1 MKSWQK
7 LPPYLVLLLIVGIFT
22 SYHFW
27 RIGTPLENRL
37 TINRLMF
44 NETDFHDGLSAYMTA
59 KNYYQDGWSR
69 EYAIPNRKGVT
80 TQGYWGI
87 PCAKNTPLT
96 PATKSLQIPHPTG
109 KVATIYPDNQDC
121 FYTHNPPLTDWIW
134 GGIYQIGFKSFI
146 EFKQVALFFN
156 ALTCFALL
164 AALLQY
170 FSLPAVAFGG
180 SLWMSLYYQIVW
192 SSSLYHHPWQYLFV
206 AFLIMAA
213 KKEHKGAFFLSS
225 FFIFYTNLFLVA
237 FPFLGLILV
246 PKNKRLSFL
255 YATCVAAFLA
265 FLLFY
270 TQRAFFFHSLLQPFI
285 DIFSD
290 AMARY
295 QTTTHIF
302 EILKGYITGYL
313 GRAWFLIVFFI
324 FGLYFSFKQ
333 KSTLTLFFILSAFSL
348 WVLRP
353 SYALAHIHQ
362 WFALFCF
369 VYLIFAVAIIQALLS
384 YPRQKKFFFHII
396 APSLVLSA
404 LVYENGSR
412 LHSDFQYTN
421 ELKRFNEANDLSKA
435 PLVLFYTQTPSSE
448 NPWTDYEKGN
458 VLIDGILRQVQFPY
472 QIRPTAIELKS
483 IKEFSIF
490 INFLDEQR
498 FNTITFDFL
507 GEFNPHNF
515 KCHLINS
522 SKQTN
527 NEVTLTRIESLQRF
541 SLTFPDQAGKSF
553 TLSCTPQ
560 TSITLYEMG
569 IFQREQ
575 R

>member
-1 MKSWQK
+1 
-7 LPPYLVLLLIVGIFT
+7 
-22 SYHFW
+22 
-27 RIGTPLENRL
+27 
-37 TINRLMF
+37 MF
-44 NETDFHDGLSAYMTA
+44 NESDFHDSLSAYMTA
-59 KNYYQDGWSR
+59 KNYHKDGWAR
-69 EYAIPNRKGVT
+69 EYAIPNRKGVI

-87 PCAKNTPLT
+87 PCAKDTLKT
-96 PATKSLQIPHPTG
+96 PAMNSIHIPHPNG

-134 GGIYQIGFKSFI
+134 GCIYQIGFKSFI
-146 EFKQVALFFN
+146 DFKQVALVFN
-156 ALTCFALL
+156 ALSCFALL
-164 AALLQY
+164 VALLQY
-170 FSLPAVAFGG
+170 FSLPAVALGG
-180 SLWMSLYYQIVW
+180 SLWMSLYYQTVW

-213 KKEHKGAFFLSS
+213 KKEQKGAYFLSS
-225 FFIFYTNLFLVA
+225 FFIFYINLFLVA

-246 PKNKRLSFL
+246 PKNKRLTFFYSTFL
-255 YATCVAAFLA
+255 AAFLA

-270 TQRAFFFHSLLQPFI
+270 AQRVLFFHSLSQPFI

-290 AMARY
+290 ALARY
-295 QTTTHIF
+295 QTATHFF
-302 EILKGYITGYL
+302 EIFKGYITGYF
-313 GRAWFLIVFFI
+313 GSFWFLTPFFI
-324 FGLYFSFKQ
+324 FGLYYSFKQ
-333 KSTLTLFFILSAFSL
+333 KSTLTLFFILSALSL

-412 LHSDFQYTN
+412 LHSDFLYTN
-421 ELKRFNEANDLSKA
+421 ELKRFNEVNDLSKV

-448 NPWTDYEKGN
+448 NPWTDFEKSN
-458 VLIDGILRQVQFPY
+458 VLIDGILRQVEFPY
-472 QIRPTAIELKS
+472 QIRPTAIELKNV
-483 IKEFSIF
+483 KEFSIF
-490 INFLDEQR
+490 INFLEEQR

-507 GEFNPHNF
+507 GELAPHHF
-515 KCHLINS
+515 KCQLFNS
-522 SKQTN
+522 SKQTKKEMASIRLEN
-527 NEVTLTRIESLQRF
+527 LQRF
-541 SLTFPDQAGKSF
+541 SLTFPEQAGKSF

-560 TSITLYEMG
+560 ISITLYEMG